1 MSAKSPILPREEY
14 VEQAYLFKVLRE
26 RMHATATQ
34 ELMETVRH
42 EILAST
48 QLPMAMEFM
57 SSALKHTGS
66 MAEAMA
72 AMSHYF
78 APFQTFVMQEAER
91 DGGKFDFQIALLLLE
106 REAHCR
112 AENLPPAAIFL
123 YQLEAI
129 SRNRLNYDFGLKA
142 VSDDPVFNQD
152 WREWILLVRRQLG
165 LVDIAEMIYARS
177 EYYSLLTGKESGRAV
192 LFGEKEGRIALANR
206 RKDPTYLFASLQRHL
221 NYPVV
226 PRRLPGDSDE
236 AVVARLTRIVDRLES
251 RVKFLED
258 EMRGGFDITQF
269 YVQDT

>member
-1 MSAKSPILPREEY
+1 MFTPSPILPREEY

-177 EYYSLLTGKESGRAV
+177 EYYSLLTGKESGRAI

-226 PRRLPGDSDE
+226 PRRLPGDSEE
-236 AVVARLTRIVDRLES
+236 AVVAKLVRIVDRLES

-269 YVQDT
+269 YVQDK